1 MRHDDAGMNDEDMG
15 NGSWRVPERSRR
27 GRGMDP
33 ASKRLALIAAG
44 VSGVVVLG
52 IGLWSA
58 MGHRNAVV
66 PVIQADS
73 RPIRVKPENP
83 GGLQIGG
90 TNDEIMSGD
99 SEPANS
105 RLGPPAEVPE
115 LNVLRARENAPAPAA
130 QPVNLATAV
139 PSSGGQPAA
148 GPAVEAHPPISAL
161 PDKRSAVAQPPAPAA
176 PQARNQKTETPKPET
191 QKADS
196 HPAAVKGTLVQ
207 LAALGSEESARA
219 EWTNLAKRYPDLFG
233 GRQPSFSKTERE
245 GKVYWRV
252 RTGGFADMAQAI
264 SFCERAR
271 TKGAS
276 CSIAS
281 F

>member
-1 MRHDDAGMNDEDMG
+1 MRHGDAEMNDEDMG

-33 ASKRLALIAAG
+33 ANKRLALIAAG
-44 VSGVVVLG
+44 VSGAMVLG
-52 IGLWSA
+52 VGLWSA
-58 MGHRNAVV
+58 MGHRHEVV

-83 GGLQIGG
+83 GGLQFGG
-90 TNDEIMSGD
+90 TNDEFMSGD
-99 SEPANS
+99 AESGNS

-115 LNVLRARENAPAPAA
+115 LNVLRARENEPAPGA
-130 QPVNLATAV
+130 QPGNPAAAISASATQPATQAAV
-139 PSSGGQPAA
+139 P
-148 GPAVEAHPPISAL
+148 AHPPISAL
-161 PDKRSAVAQPPAPAA
+161 PEKQPAAIQPPAPAA
-176 PQARNQKTETPKPET
+176 PQARNQKLET
-191 QKADS
+191 QKPDS
-196 HPAAVKGTLVQ
+196 HPAAAKGTLVQ

-219 EWTNLAKRYPDLFG
+219 EWANLAKRYPDLFG

-252 RTGGFADMAQAI
+252 RTGGFADMAQAV